1 VKNVTL
7 LFSWLLPIL
16 FSACGPNGAAV
27 KNKVS
32 LYSSTNLKEWDK
44 ESDFGELLGNHE
56 GVWECPDLFQLS
68 WNGKNYW
75 VLSVSINPGG
85 PNKGSAT
92 QYFVGDF
99 DGHQFNTNSNK
110 TKWLD
115 YGTDNYAGVTFSNTG
130 NRKIAIGW
138 MSNWLYAQQVPTYKW
153 RSAMT
158 IARELGLQEVGEEMY
173 VTSMPVKE
181 LKFYKSSVLSEGSI
195 NQTSVY
201 ELNVQGSKINSFT
214 ITLQN
219 EEGESLDFGYDQET
233 NQYFIDRSFAGVHD
247 FHKEFAA
254 LHSAPRISTNSNF
267 TFKVLVDKTSI
278 EIFADNGLTVMT
290 DIFFPSSPYNS
301 VTIQSTNEQL
311 RKNIK
316 MSSFLAQ

>member
-1 VKNVTL
+1 
-7 LFSWLLPIL
+7 
-16 FSACGPNGAAV
+16 
-27 KNKVS
+27 
-32 LYSSTNLKEWDK
+32 
-44 ESDFGELLGNHE
+44 
-56 GVWECPDLFQLS
+56 
-68 WNGKNYW
+68 
-75 VLSVSINPGG
+75 
-85 PNKGSAT
+85 
-92 QYFVGDF
+92 
-99 DGHQFNTNSNK
+99 
-110 TKWLD
+110 
-115 YGTDNYAGVTFSNTG
+115 
-130 NRKIAIGW
+130 
-138 MSNWLYAQQVPTYKW
+138 
-153 RSAMT
+153 MT

-181 LKFYKSSVLSEGSI
+181 LKFYKSSILSEGPI
-195 NQTSVY
+195 NQTSAY
-201 ELNVQGSKINSFT
+201 ELNIQGSKINSFT

-254 LHSAPRISTNSNF
+254 LHSAPRLSTNSNF
-267 TFKVLVDKTSI
+267 SFKVLLDKTSI

-301 VTIQSTNEQL
+301 VTIQSTNEEL